1 MTPECSTNG
10 DPLLATLVPLSGI
23 CSKVSVTLGIW
34 LVFVFVWTEVDTQI
48 STYAPTYVTLQ
59 GLGAQLCV
67 ALFGDTLSDLQAVGC
82 LPLEREDHSR
92 SCTGKRKIYSL
103 YFGKEESYLGDRESV
118 LSTDL
123 SPPCG

>member
-1 MTPECSTNG
+1 MSPECSTNG

-48 STYAPTYVTLQ
+48 STYAPTYVTVQ

-67 ALFGDTLSDLQAVGC
+67 ALFWGHPLRPTGSWLLAPGERGLLQELYREKENILTLFWQ
-82 LPLEREDHSR
+82 RR
-92 SCTGKRKIYSL
+92 
-103 YFGKEESYLGDRESV
+103 V
-118 LSTDL
+118 LL
-123 SPPCG
+123 RR

>member
-1 MTPECSTNG
+1 MPKLSVSRVFTNG

-48 STYAPTYVTLQ
+48 STYAPTYVTVQ

-67 ALFGDTLSDLQAVGC
+67 ALFGTPSQTYRQLVACPWREKTTPGAVC
-82 LPLEREDHSR
+82 IK
-92 SCTGKRKIYSL
+92 GKYFHLLLAKKSL
-103 YFGKEESYLGDRESV
+103 
-118 LSTDL
+118 T
-123 SPPCG
+123 

>member
-1 MTPECSTNG
+1 MTPECFING

-34 LVFVFVWTEVDTQI
+34 LVFVFVWTEVGTQI
-48 STYAPTYVTLQ
+48 PTYAPTYVTGQ
-59 GLGAQLCV
+59 GLGVQLCV

-92 SCTGKRKIYSL
+92 RCLYKREIYSL
-103 YFGKEESYLGDRESV
+103 YFWHRRV
-118 LSTDL
+118 LL
-123 SPPCG
+123 RR

>member
-1 MTPECSTNG
+1 M
-10 DPLLATLVPLSGI
+10 LVPLSGI

-34 LVFVFVWTEVDTQI
+34 LVFVFVWTEVGTQI
-48 STYAPTYVTLQ
+48 PTYAPTYVTVQ

-67 ALFGDTLSDLQAVGC
+67 ALFGTPSQTYRQLVACPWREKTTPGAVC
-82 LPLEREDHSR
+82 IK
-92 SCTGKRKIYSL
+92 GKYNHFT
-103 YFGKEESYLGDRESV
+103 FGKEESYLGDRESV